1 MENYKLNIDWQQLRD
16 DKELLISMNIV
27 HPHNFDGLIHLI
39 DDIQDQAVDVHG
51 LSVEEVFNFEREVDI
66 DEDMEGEW
74 IGVDSI
80 YDAEWL
86 DASDRETDKNN

>member
-16 DKELLISMNIV
+16 DKELLTSMNIA

-51 LSVEEVFNFEREVDI
+51 LSEGEVFNFDREIDI
-66 DEDMEGEW
+66 DEDMCGEW
-74 IGVDSI
+74 V
-80 YDAEWL
+80 
-86 DASDRETDKNN
+86 KNYR